1 MTTTTKSKP
10 LRLTRRDIDV
20 LRSLAL
26 YKRLSTQQIG
36 RLHFPNTHKLT
47 VNRRMLELRGTQRDP
62 SDRYVSC
69 VFSYPKATTNEQ
81 GGRKTAI
88 YFLTPTNVR
97 NIMRH
102 LSQRGQRE
110 LAGELQD
117 LPTIETGTTS
127 HKHLTHELGISE
139 WFITLCEAAQ
149 DAGDIIPFWEQ
160 TSTAK
165 YFHECLKDKERF
177 RNAQIT
183 SNGKSRT
190 QTLDFCPDAYFAFKH
205 TARKRLL
212 LPFFEFD
219 NSTESLER
227 WRTKIAGYVAFL
239 ESGKLPD
246 LILYLSDRYNLG
258 LSPQACTQFDLLVLT
273 ATPTEHRR
281 NQLARETSRLP
292 AYREHFLFSSMT
304 DTNRSTILSDIWLSA
319 EDYRPLYDRE
329 RSLPAGM
336 RASVRAKWITD
347 EVATLK
353 RRSLLVPW

>member
-1 MTTTTKSKP
+1 MATTTKPKP

-36 RLHFPNTHKLT
+36 RLHFPDAHERT
-47 VNRRMLELRGTQRDP
+47 VNNRMLELRGTHRDP
-62 SDRYVSC
+62 SERYVSR
-69 VFSYPKATTNEQ
+69 VFSYPKATEYEH

-117 LPTIETGTTS
+117 LPTIETGTAS

-139 WFITLCEAAQ
+139 WFITLHEAAQ
-149 DAGDIIPFWEQ
+149 DAGDTIPFWEQ

-165 YFHECLKDKERF
+165 YLQEHF
-177 RNAQIT
+177 RDQDAQLT
-183 SNGKSRT
+183 ANGKSRT
-190 QTLDFCPDAYFAFKH
+190 RTLHFCPDASFSFKH
-205 TARKRLL
+205 TASKRLL

-219 NSTESLER
+219 NSTESLDA
-227 WRTKIAGYVAFL
+227 WRQKIAGYVAFL

-246 LILYLSDRYNLG
+246 LILYLSNRYNLG
-258 LSPQACTQFDLLVLT
+258 LSPQACTQLDLVVLT
-273 ATPTEHRR
+273 ATPSEHRR
-281 NQLARETSRLP
+281 NQLARETSRLS
-292 AYREHFLFSSMT
+292 Y
-304 DTNRSTILSDIWLSA
+304 
-319 EDYRPLYDRE
+319 
-329 RSLPAGM
+329 LPQALP
-336 RASVRAKWITD
+336 V
-347 EVATLK
+347 
-353 RRSLLVPW
+353 